1 MSLDI
6 FKANKTG
13 SKSQKE
19 IAGKVMSQQFVDDV
33 GKILSPQYI
42 LTRDEDKAPYLTD
55 WRKRYTGKALAI
67 LLPAN
72 TSEVSAIVKLCAKY
86 KIAVVPQGGHTG
98 FCGGATPDNS
108 GKQVVLNLKRMSQIR
123 EIDGANQ
130 TISIEAGC
138 ILQSI
143 QQKAADQGFL
153 FPLSLGAEGSCMIGG
168 NLATNA
174 GGTNVLRY
182 GNTRDLCLGLE
193 VVTAQGEIW
202 NGMKGLRKDNTGYDL
217 RNLFIG
223 SEGTLGIITAAVMRL
238 YPLPTSQWT
247 TLVATQDIS
256 STIALLNLFQQR
268 ATSLLT
274 GFEMMTQESLALN
287 EKHFPR
293 MANPLKGNP
302 PFTILIELS
311 DYESEEHVK
320 QLLESILE
328 EAFEAGYISDAV
340 IASNLSQAN
349 SFWQMREHITL
360 AQSQEGANL
369 KHDITIPLSSLDRF
383 IRETDALIKAKYPGV
398 RIINFGHLGDGNLH
412 YNIAP
417 PEGTDFKAFNLTNE
431 KQVHELIYHQVEL
444 CNGSISAE
452 HGVGQLKL
460 EGLRAHKG
468 EVAHDLMK
476 ALKMALD
483 PQNILNPHKVIS
495 I

>member
-1 MSLDI
+1 MNGLIEQFSEIL
-6 FKANKTG
+6 G
-13 SKSQKE
+13 KE
-19 IAGKVMSQQFVDDV
+19 FV
-33 GKILSPQYI
+33 
-42 LTRDEDKAPYLTD
+42 LTQDQDKDPYLTD
-55 WRKRYTGKALAI
+55 WRKRYVGKALAV
-67 LLPAN
+67 LLPKTTHEVAN
-72 TSEVSAIVKLCAKY
+72 IVKLCAANHVS
-86 KIAVVPQGGHTG
+86 IVPQGGHTG
-98 FCGGATPDNS
+98 FCGGATPDDS
-108 GKQVVLNLKRMSQIR
+108 GKQVILNLKRMNQIR
-123 EIDGANQ
+123 EIDSANQ
-130 TISIEAGC
+130 TMTLEAGC
-138 ILQSI
+138 ILQTV
-143 QQKAADQGFL
+143 QEKAAVQDFL

-217 RNLFIG
+217 RDLFIG
-223 SEGTLGIITAAVMRL
+223 SEGTLGIITAAIMKL
-238 YPLPTSQWT
+238 YPLPASQWT
-247 TLVATQDIS
+247 TLVATEDIA
-256 STIALLNLFQQR
+256 STIALLNLFQKR

-287 EKHFPR
+287 EKHFPQ

-311 DYESEEHVK
+311 DHESEEHVRK
-320 QLLESILE
+320 LLETVLE
-328 EAFEAGYISDAV
+328 EAFAAGLISDAV

-349 SFWQMREHITL
+349 AFWHMREHITL
-360 AQSQEGANL
+360 AQAEEGANL
-369 KHDITIPLSSLDRF
+369 KHDITIPLSSLDSF
-383 IRETDALIKAKYPGV
+383 IQETDALMRQQYPGV

-417 PEGTDFKAFNLTNE
+417 PLGSDPKAFNLTHE
-431 KQVHELIYHQVEL
+431 KAIHELVYAQVER
-444 CNGSISAE
+444 CQGSISAE

-468 EVAHDLMK
+468 EVAHDLMRT
-476 ALKMALD
+476 LKRALD
-483 PQNILNPHKVIS
+483 PQNILNPHKVVS

>member
-1 MSLDI
+1 
-6 FKANKTG
+6 
-13 SKSQKE
+13 
-19 IAGKVMSQQFVDDV
+19 MSQQFLDDV
-33 GKILSPQYI
+33 AKILSPQYI
-42 LTRDEDKAPYLTD
+42 LTQAEDKTPYLTD
-55 WRKRYTGKALAI
+55 WRKRYTGNALAV
-67 LLPAN
+67 LLPVN
-72 TSEVSAIVKLCAKY
+72 TSEVAAIVKLCAKY

-108 GKQVVLNLKRMSQIR
+108 GKQVVLNLKRISQIR
-123 EIDGANQ
+123 EIDKANQ
-130 TISIEAGC
+130 TISVEAGC

-143 QQKAADQGFL
+143 QEKAADQGFL

-223 SEGTLGIITAAVMRL
+223 SEGTLGIITAAVMKL

-247 TLVATQDIS
+247 TLVATKDIS

-287 EKHFPR
+287 EKHFPN
-293 MANPLKGNP
+293 MANPLKGDP
-302 PFTILIELS
+302 PYTILIELS
-311 DYESEEHVK
+311 DHESEEHVK

-328 EAFEAGYISDAV
+328 EAFNAEIISDAV

-349 SFWQMREHITL
+349 GFWHMREHITL
-360 AQSQEGANL
+360 AQAQEGANL

-383 IRETDALIKAKYPGV
+383 IRETDALMREQYPGV

-417 PEGTDFKAFNLTNE
+417 PQGTDFKAFNLANE
-431 KQVHELIYHQVEL
+431 KQVHELIYRQVEL

-460 EGLRAHKG
+460 DGLRAHKG

-476 ALKMALD
+476 ALKTALD
-483 PQNILNPHKVIS
+483 PQNILNPHKVVS

>member
-1 MSLDI
+1 
-6 FKANKTG
+6 
-13 SKSQKE
+13 
-19 IAGKVMSQQFVDDV
+19 MSQFFLDEI

-42 LTRDEDKAPYLTD
+42 LTKDEDTAPYLTD
-55 WRKRYTGKALAI
+55 WRKRYTGKALAV

-72 TSEVSAIVKLCAKY
+72 TSEVAAIVKLCAKTNT
-86 KIAVVPQGGHTG
+86 AVVPQGGHTG

-108 GKQVVLNLKRMSQIR
+108 GKQIVLNLKRMNQIR
-123 EIDGANQ
+123 DIDTANQ
-130 TISIEAGC
+130 TISLEAGC

-143 QQKAADQGFL
+143 QEKAAEQGFL

-217 RNLFIG
+217 RDLYVG
-223 SEGTLGIITAAVMRL
+223 SEGTLGIITAAVMKL
-238 YPLPTSQWT
+238 YPLPISQWT
-247 TLVATQDIS
+247 TLVATQDIA

-287 EKHFPR
+287 EKHFPS
-293 MANPLKGNP
+293 MANPLKENP

-311 DYESEEHVK
+311 DHESEEHVK

-328 EAFEAGYISDAV
+328 EAFEAGLISDAV

-349 SFWQMREHITL
+349 SFWHMREHITL
-360 AQSQEGANL
+360 AQAQEGANL

-383 IRETDALIKAKYPGV
+383 IRETDARMRAKYPGV

-417 PEGTDFKAFNLTNE
+417 PEGADFHAFNLANE
-431 KQVHELIYHQVEL
+431 KPVHEFVYQQVEL

-460 EGLRAHKG
+460 DGLRAHKG

-476 ALKMALD
+476 ALKKALD